1 MAPPLKLSIVI
12 PVGPG
17 ERAWPRLLDDLAA
30 LEGPAEILLVAPRAE
45 VPVDFR
51 PEQHGLRVGARWLE
65 SGTGRARQQNAG
77 ARAARGETL
86 WFLHAD
92 SRLPAR
98 ALDAAWDFAGREALG
113 YLDLHFAGDGPVL
126 ARLNALGARL
136 RSRWLRLPFGD
147 QGLMLPRHCFRALGG
162 FDESLSA
169 AEDHAF
175 IWTARRAGLPLVPIG
190 TPLLTSARRYREQ
203 GWLRTTIRHGVLTVA
218 QAARF
223 AKARDQAHDRARD
236 KERQA

>member
-1 MAPPLKLSIVI
+1 MASPLKLSIVI

-30 LEGPAEILLVAPRAE
+30 LEGPAEILLAAPRGA
-45 VPVDFR
+45 VPANFR

-65 SGTGRARQQNAG
+65 TGTGRARQQNAG

-113 YLDLHFAGDGPVL
+113 YLDLHFDRDGPAL
-126 ARLNALGARL
+126 ARLNALGARI

-147 QGLMLPRHCFRALGG
+147 QGLMVPRRAFLALGG
-162 FDESLSA
+162 FDESLPA

-175 IWTARRAGLPLVPIG
+175 VWAARRAGLPLAPIG
-190 TPLLTSARRYREQ
+190 APVLSSARRYREQ
-203 GWLRTTIRHGVLTVA
+203 GWLRTTLRHGVLTVT

-223 AKARDQAHDRARD
+223 ARARD
-236 KERQA
+236 PERRS